1 MLSKVFSKLFIIPI
15 RLYQLTLS
23 PLIGQNCAY
32 HPTCSN
38 YAIEAINEWGII
50 KGSWLALRRII
61 RCNPWWGS
69 SGNDPV
75 PLKKNES
82 I

>member
-1 MLSKVFSKLFIIPI
+1 
-15 RLYQLTLS
+15 
-23 PLIGQNCAY
+23 
-32 HPTCSN
+32 
-38 YAIEAINEWGII
+38 
-50 KGSWLALRRII
+50 LALRRII